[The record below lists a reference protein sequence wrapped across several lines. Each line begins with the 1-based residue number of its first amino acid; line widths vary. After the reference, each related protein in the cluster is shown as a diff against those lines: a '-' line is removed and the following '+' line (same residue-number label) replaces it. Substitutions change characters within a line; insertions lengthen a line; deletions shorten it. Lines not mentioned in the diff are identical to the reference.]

1 MTINHNRAEVYK
13 AKEKGVERGR
23 PKKKKKKKK
32 EVLQGNK
39 KHAKSV
45 QKDGLKTKYQR
56 KGLR

>member
-23 PKKKKKKKK
+23 PKKKK

>member
-23 PKKKKKKKK
+23 PKKKKKE

>member
-23 PKKKKKKKK
+23 QKKRKRFYR
-32 EVLQGNK
+32 EIK